1 MVVVRTAGING
12 HISPQVRIMTYSPAS
27 VSLIVIFGVLTII
40 RITRVLTRRRFLFDS
55 YLGYS
60 WLFFLSIIVSELI
73 SFSIGIWILAL
84 VSFWA
89 IREYFSLIHIR
100 LQDRLAIFGA
110 YLSIP
115 FMYYFIQ
122 IEWYGMFIVSI
133 PVYAFLAIPLL
144 VALGG
149 KNTEG
154 TVFSIGSID
163 FGLFLFVFCIG
174 HIGYLLVYSS
184 WMAALL
190 VVNVAICDA
199 AICIVRRKLR
209 AARGKLIASYFL
221 PVPFVAALSLALSA
235 WTEIP
240 EWHSVILSL
249 MIPLLVIMG
258 HQAGSYVKADLG
270 IKEDLLIPGR
280 GQILDNLQSLLYA
293 APVMFHYI
301 RYFLK

>member
-1 MVVVRTAGING
+1 
-12 HISPQVRIMTYSPAS
+12 MTYSPAS
-27 VSLIVIFGVLTII
+27 ISLIAIFGVLTII
-40 RITRVLTRRRFLFDS
+40 RITRVFARRRFLFDS
-55 YLGYS
+55 YLSYS
-60 WLFFLSIIVSELI
+60 WLFFLSLIVSELI
-73 SFSIGIWILAL
+73 SFSIGIWVLAL

-89 IREYFSLIHIR
+89 IREYFSLIDIR
-100 LQDRLAIFGA
+100 LQDRVAIIGA

-115 FMYYFIQ
+115 FMYHFIQ

-149 KNTEG
+149 KKTEG

-174 HIGYLLVYSS
+174 HIGYLSLYSS

-190 VVNVAICDA
+190 VINVLICDA
-199 AICIVRRKLR
+199 AICIVRRKLTS
-209 AARGKLIASYFL
+209 AWGKLFASYFL
-221 PVPFVAALSLALSA
+221 PVPFVVALSLALSA

-270 IKEDLLIPGR
+270 IREDLLIPGR

>member
-1 MVVVRTAGING
+1 
-12 HISPQVRIMTYSPAS
+12 MTYSIATI
-27 VSLIVIFGVLTII
+27 SLVIIFGVLSIL
-40 RITRVLTRRRFLFDS
+40 RIVRALTRKRFLFDS
-55 YLGYS
+55 YLSYS
-60 WLFFLSIIVSELI
+60 WLFFLSLIVSELI

-89 IREYFSLIHIR
+89 IREYFSLIDIR

-133 PVYAFLAIPLL
+133 PVYTFLAIPLL

-149 KNTEG
+149 KKTEG

-174 HIGYLLVYSS
+174 HIGYLSLYSS

-190 VVNVAICDA
+190 IVNVLVCDVAICMF
-199 AICIVRRKLR
+199 RRKLIKVWGR
-209 AARGKLIASYFL
+209 LIASYFV
-221 PVPFVAALSLALSA
+221 PVPFIVAISLALSG

-240 EWHSVILSL
+240 AGHSVILSL

>member
-1 MVVVRTAGING
+1 MSDSMAT
-12 HISPQVRIMTYSPAS
+12 ISLVA
-27 VSLIVIFGVLTII
+27 IFGLLSII
-40 RITRVLTRRRFLFDS
+40 RAARVFIRKRFLFDS

-60 WLFFLSIIVSELI
+60 WLFFLSFTVSELV
-73 SFSIGIWILAL
+73 SFSVGVWILAL

-89 IREYFSLIHIR
+89 IREYFSLIDIR

-133 PVYAFLAIPLL
+133 PVYTFLAIPLL
-144 VALGG
+144 VAIGG
-149 KNTEG
+149 KTTEG

-163 FGLFLFVFCIG
+163 FGLFLLVFCIG
-174 HIGYLLVYSS
+174 HIGYLSLYSS

-190 VVNVAICDA
+190 VINVLICDA
-199 AICIVRRKLR
+199 GICVVRRKLKTVWGR
-209 AARGKLIASYFL
+209 LVAAYFL
-221 PVPFVAALSLALSA
+221 PVPLVVAISLILSG
-235 WTEIP
+235 WTGIP
-240 EWHSVILSL
+240 EWHSVVLSL